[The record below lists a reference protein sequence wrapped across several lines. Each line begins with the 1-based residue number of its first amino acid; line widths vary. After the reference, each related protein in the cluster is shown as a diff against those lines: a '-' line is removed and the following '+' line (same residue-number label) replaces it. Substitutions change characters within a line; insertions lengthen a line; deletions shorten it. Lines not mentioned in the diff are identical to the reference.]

1 MNIRMKKLFLFM
13 AALSLLAF
21 LSFCVYR
28 YCSPVQVAFTF
39 DDGTLDEYQYAAP
52 ILEKYGYR
60 GFFNIISGKVRHGEN
75 FQDQLGPMMSWE
87 QISDLEKRGH
97 EISSHTH
104 SHRTHVGLMPC
115 EEIERELLRTVDDFR
130 TNMNFN
136 VRYVAFPQN
145 AKTVYT
151 DEIVLK
157 HGLIPVRAKRIDFPP
172 YSRNY
177 TIDEVLGRCRRTLN
191 GTCVLQFHGIC
202 KGGGW
207 NSFNSPAEFEDLIRQ
222 VKKLEN
228 QGEVKVLNYSEL
240 SRTRDA
246 ILNHPMSILLCKA
259 VFRLENLARQVK
271 RVLLGGT
278 R

>member
-1 MNIRMKKLFLFM
+1 MNTRLKKVVLCM
-13 AALSLLAF
+13 AAWSLLAI

-60 GFFNIISGKVRHGEN
+60 GFFNIISGKVKHGEN
-75 FQDQLGPMMSWE
+75 FQDPLGPMMSWE

-104 SHRTHVGLMPC
+104 SHRTHIGLMSC
-115 EEIERELLRTVDDFR
+115 EEIERELLVTIDDFR
-130 TNMNFN
+130 TNMNFH

-157 HGLIPVRAKRIDFPP
+157 HGLIPVRANRIDFPP
-172 YSRNY
+172 YLRNY
-177 TIDEVLGRCRRTLN
+177 TIDEVFGRCRRNLN

-207 NSFNSPAEFEDLIRQ
+207 NSFDSPDEFEDIVRQ
-222 VKKLEN
+222 VKKLEE
-228 QGEVKVLNYSEL
+228 QGVIKVSNYSEL
-240 SRTRDA
+240 SRTHDA
-246 ILNHPMSILLCKA
+246 ILSHPISILLRKA
-259 VFRLENLARQVK
+259 VFHLENLARQAIHIL
-271 RVLLGGT
+271 RGL
-278 R
+278 